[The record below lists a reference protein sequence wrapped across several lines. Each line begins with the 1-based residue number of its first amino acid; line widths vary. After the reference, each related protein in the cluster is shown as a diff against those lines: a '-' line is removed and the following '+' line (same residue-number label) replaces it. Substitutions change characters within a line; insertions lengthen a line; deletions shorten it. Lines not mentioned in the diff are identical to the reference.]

1 MAKLKQTLSFLGLS
15 FGKEMT
21 RYFIGVVAFA
31 GLFALV
37 YLWKGLGFLL
47 IFPSLA
53 FLLYT
58 YWFFTR
64 YGAKRRARLDAYV
77 AEFVELFT
85 YFGVFVND
93 GFTVYNAIERIVD
106 YASED
111 MKAHLRRLLE
121 DIDNDKSVAPFVRF
135 AALFED
141 ISIKEVMLSVYRIID
156 DGTNG
161 LYIRQFQRLFGKLSD
176 VRYAMDKERRLSVLD
191 TMAFLPLAGSGIA
204 MLALTLSLVEI
215 MGGMLDVL

>member
-21 RYFIGVVAFA
+21 RYFIGVVVFA

-47 IFPSLA
+47 IFPALA

-93 GFTVYNAIERIVD
+93 GFTVYNAIERIID

-121 DIDNDKSVAPFVRF
+121 DIDQDKSVAPFVRF
-135 AALFED
+135 AAIFED

-176 VRYAMDKERRLSVLD
+176 VRYAMEKERRLSTLD